1 MATKKSGK
9 CYEYVKAALK
19 AQDPNWP
26 WLEEFGIS
34 SARGRAT
41 EHWIVVDDIVIG
53 RYNHRSGE
61 ISIDRTP
68 DPF

>member
-19 AQDPNWP
+19 AQDPDWP
-26 WLEEFGIS
+26 WLEEFGIATP
-34 SARGRAT
+34 ARAGS
-41 EHWIVVDDIVIG
+41 EHWIVVDDIVVG
-53 RYNHRSGE
+53 RYNHSSGE